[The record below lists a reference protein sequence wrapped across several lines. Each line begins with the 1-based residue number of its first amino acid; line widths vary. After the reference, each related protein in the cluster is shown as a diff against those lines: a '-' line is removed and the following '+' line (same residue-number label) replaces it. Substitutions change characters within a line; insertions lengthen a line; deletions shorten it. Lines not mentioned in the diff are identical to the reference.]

1 MKQLVWSFVLQH
13 IYCKNRQQT
22 YWLAF
27 SAAISTGEI
36 QNQTRV
42 AELWTHRHT
51 DCLYIICVSQR
62 SHDPLSSGQH
72 TGQSVV
78 SLQWAADL
86 SRPVSSSV
94 NTVRAF
100 KQVVYSRQVQVWNLG
115 RPPGC
120 RWAPPAVET
129 RTLIK
134 VNFSSLCLLLC
145 RSLVPLARFSFVFS
159 AVLIFQNKSRSIKQP
174 SLIPGAIQLRGV
186 LEKCPWR
193 ARRSQAR
200 LSSGGG
206 PRTSQEQFVTNR
218 IVGLCW
224 VCPMQVLMYSR
235 CFWKAQN
242 IFDCDKLK
250 NKYSDQNTF
259 SGLIR
264 QNLPA
269 KI

>member
-13 IYCKNRQQT
+13 IYCKNRQSGRRIDRHSVSNET
-22 YWLAF
+22 
-27 SAAISTGEI
+27 

-72 TGQSVV
+72 TGQCVV

-200 LSSGGG
+200 LSCGGG

-218 IVGLCW
+218 IGLCW
-224 VCPMQVLMYSR
+224 VCPMQVLMHSR
-235 CFWKAQN
+235 CFWKVQN
-242 IFDCDKLK
+242 IFDDDKLK

-259 SGLIR
+259 SGIIR

>member
-22 YWLAF
+22 YWSAF

-72 TGQSVV
+72 TGQCVV

-145 RSLVPLARFSFVFS
+145 LSLVPLARFSFVFS

-193 ARRSQAR
+193 ARR
-200 LSSGGG
+200 
-206 PRTSQEQFVTNR
+206 R

-224 VCPMQVLMYSR
+224 VCPMQVLMHSR
-235 CFWKAQN
+235 CFWKVQN
-242 IFDCDKLK
+242 IFDDDKLK

-259 SGLIR
+259 SGIIR